1 MHPETNLLRDFA
13 IIMGVAGVGI
23 VIVRRI
29 GLPSILGYLI
39 AGVLVGPFTFDNPI
53 VKDTETIRRLA
64 DIGLVLLLFALG
76 LEFGWERV
84 RQVGLKVLFIG
95 AVEITLMITLGYQ
108 LGLAMGWT
116 GTESIFLGAAMSISS
131 SAVLVKML
139 RDNGEL
145 SGNRGRLIVGILVVE
160 DFAAVALLSILS
172 GVATEG
178 TASIQDVGQI
188 AVKLAIFSGVSLVGG
203 ALIAPRLIRMVAQL
217 KSSDAMLVAS
227 LAMAFGLAL
236 VAEELGISA
245 AAGAF
250 LIGAVLGDTEY
261 SEQITHRMEP
271 VRDVFAALFFV
282 SIGMLINVHDFLD
295 FVVPAILVSVVFT
308 FGKLFAVTTSTFV
321 VGFER
326 RLSLRTGMGMPQ
338 SGEFS
343 LAMVKTGADHGAVAG
358 FLYPVVAV
366 TTAITALTYPLF
378 FYGADRAANFLD
390 KHSPRWLKRYVEI
403 LDLWLSALQRTFRFE
418 SPAAKAIQNA
428 GRNSLIALA
437 LMSVLLGVGTFALSF
452 TSQLSDWTKLEPNI
466 IGLVISGIVVALCVP
481 SGFVLWR
488 QISELADLLS
498 KSAYRPVGGIG
509 LAWNADRAEQLIRD
523 SMLAGVVILL
533 GLWALPFVVR
543 LLELGELSVPIP
555 ILFLLALGL
564 VFARSVRSLH
574 GVLQETLSQTMMG
587 PSPRAGSSEL
597 QDGDDSDGSSEDK
610 S

>member
-1 MHPETNLLRDFA
+1 MHSEANLLRDFA
-13 IIMGVAGVGI
+13 IIMGVAGLGI
-23 VIVRRI
+23 VIVRRL

-39 AGVLVGPFTFDNPI
+39 AGVLIGPFTFDNPI
-53 VKDTETIRRLA
+53 IEDLETIRRLA

-95 AVEITLMITLGYQ
+95 AVEITLMIALGYQ
-108 LGLAMGWT
+108 LGIAMGWT

-188 AVKLAIFSGVSLVGG
+188 AIKLAIFSGAALVGG
-203 ALIAPRLIRMVAQL
+203 ALIAPRLVRMVAKL
-217 KSSDAMLVAS
+217 RSSDSLLVAS

-250 LIGAVLGDTEY
+250 LIGAVLGDTDY

-282 SIGMLINVHDFLD
+282 SIGMLINVHEFLD
-295 FVVPAILVSVVFT
+295 FLVPAILVSVVFT
-308 FGKLFAVTTSTFV
+308 FGKLFAITASTFV
-321 VGFER
+321 MGFDR

-338 SGEFS
+338 TGEFS
-343 LAMVKTGADHGAVAG
+343 LAMVKVGADHGAVSG

-366 TTAITALTYPLF
+366 TTAITALTYPIF
-378 FYGADRAANFLD
+378 FGSADKVADFFDRR
-390 KHSPRWLKRYVEI
+390 SPSWLKRYVEL
-403 LDLWLSALQRTFRFE
+403 LDLWLTALQRAFKFN
-418 SPAAKAIQNA
+418 SPAAKQIQVA

-437 LMSVLLGVGTFALSF
+437 LMSVLLGVGTFSLSF
-452 TSQLSDWTKLEPNI
+452 TTQLSVWTRLEPNI
-466 IGLVISGIVVALCVP
+466 VGLVISGIVVALCIP

-488 QISELADLLS
+488 QISSMADLLS
-498 KSAYRPVGGIG
+498 KSAYRPVGRIG
-509 LAWNADRAEQLIRD
+509 FDWNTTRAEELIRD
-523 SMLAGVVILL
+523 SLLAGVVILL
-533 GLWALPFVVR
+533 GLWALPFIVR
-543 LLELGELSVPIP
+543 LLAIGELSVPIP
-555 ILFLLALGL
+555 ILVLIALGL
-564 VFARSVRSLH
+564 VFAKSVRSLH

-587 PSPRAGSSEL
+587 PAQVPTTAESTEKGKP
-597 QDGDDSDGSSEDK
+597 DGSQTP
-610 S
+610 